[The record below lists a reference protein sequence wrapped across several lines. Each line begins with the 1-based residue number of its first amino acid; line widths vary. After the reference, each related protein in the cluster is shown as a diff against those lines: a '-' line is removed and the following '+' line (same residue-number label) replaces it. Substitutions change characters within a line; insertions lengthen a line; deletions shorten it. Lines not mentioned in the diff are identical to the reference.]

1 MKLYDR
7 TYFDRWYRDPHDAVT
22 TRHGLERKV
31 RMVISLTEYLLGRRL
46 GTVLDVGCGEA
57 PWYPLLRRMRREV
70 RYIGVDSSDYV
81 LARFGAS
88 RHIRRGTLADLDT
101 MRLPRRFDLIVC
113 ADVLQYVGTPDVLR
127 GLRSIRKRL
136 GGLAYIEAFATED
149 AMVGDRIGWHER
161 SAAQY
166 RALFRRAGLTQCG
179 PYCYVDVDEL
189 DTLNTLEHL

>member
-1 MKLYDR
+1 MKIYDR
-7 TYFDRWYRDPHDAVT
+7 TYFDRWYRDPREAVT

-31 RMVISLTEYLLGRRL
+31 RMVIALTEYLLGRRL

-57 PWYPLLRRMRREV
+57 PWYPLLRRLRREV
-70 RYIGVDSSDYV
+70 RYIGVDSSEYV

-88 RHIRRGTLADLDT
+88 RHIRRGGIADLES

-113 ADVLQYVGTPDVLR
+113 ADVLQYIDTPDVVR
-127 GLRSIRKRL
+127 GLLSIRKRL

-149 AMVGDRIGWHER
+149 AMVGDRNGWHER

-166 RALFRRAGLTQCG
+166 RSLFRQAGLRQCG
-179 PYCYVDVDEL
+179 PYCYVDPDEL
-189 DTLNTLEHL
+189 DTLNALEHL